1 MESHPNSRLFYR
13 KSPEEVVVQH
23 NGREIARYRSKEE
36 LVEVHMK
43 GIMAIDPQTRAK
55 VLEIYRG
62 EPGDN

>member
-43 GIMAIDPQTRAK
+43 GMMAVDPQSAAQ
-55 VLEIYRG
+55 VLKIYRG
-62 EPGDN
+62 QPNDH